1 MLSDDSPMSDREF
14 LAVHGVQEALAAAV
28 SEILST
34 RPSNP
39 ILAIRDIL
47 IAKEAARALS
57 EGLGEMGTD
66 PNWQFKY
73 SKRRNAYGMGIYAE
87 VRVAHTAPFACECR
101 AAGRCATQLV
111 RHTTDADCSCTRSQE
126 DIPAGSLVWRFELGV
141 SASEYSTEEC
151 MQAKLATL
159 SVEEATELL
168 DHTYVRQGR
177 IFNPHLDGPL
187 INHSLEP
194 NCSVRAGDSESG
206 SYAIRDIKKGEEI
219 TENYNS
225 YDAKKDWPHWYVNL
239 MESHGI
245 MDDYY

>member
-1 MLSDDSPMSDREF
+1 M
-14 LAVHGVQEALAAAV
+14 
-28 SEILST
+28 
-34 RPSNP
+34 
-39 ILAIRDIL
+39 
-47 IAKEAARALS
+47 
-57 EGLGEMGTD
+57 
-66 PNWQFKY
+66 
-73 SKRRNAYGMGIYAE
+73 
-87 VRVAHTAPFACECR
+87 
-101 AAGRCATQLV
+101 
-111 RHTTDADCSCTRSQE
+111 RHTTRAQGADCSFTPSPQE

-168 DHTYVRQGR
+168 DHTYVRKGR

-206 SYAIRDIKKGEEI
+206 SYAIRAIKKGEEI

-225 YDAKKDWPHWYVNL
+225 YDAKKDWPRWYVHL

>member
-1 MLSDDSPMSDREF
+1 MLSDGSPMSDREF

-87 VRVAHTAPFACECR
+87 
-101 AAGRCATQLV
+101 
-111 RHTTDADCSCTRSQE
+111 E

-225 YDAKKDWPHWYVNL
+225 YDAKKDWPRWYVNL

>member
-1 MLSDDSPMSDREF
+1 MPTGWGF
-14 LAVHGVQEALAAAV
+14 
-28 SEILST
+28 T
-34 RPSNP
+34 P
-39 ILAIRDIL
+39 
-47 IAKEAARALS
+47 
-57 EGLGEMGTD
+57 
-66 PNWQFKY
+66 
-73 SKRRNAYGMGIYAE
+73 
-87 VRVAHTAPFACECR
+87 
-101 AAGRCATQLV
+101 RCALPTPRRLLAGAAPLG
-111 RHTTDADCSCTRSQE
+111 DAPHNSCARCRLFVYTVPQE

-206 SYAIRDIKKGEEI
+206 SYAIRAIKKGEEI

-225 YDAKKDWPHWYVNL
+225 YDAKKDWPRWYVHL

>member
-47 IAKEAARALS
+47 IAKEAARVLS

-73 SKRRNAYGMGIYAE
+73 SKRQNAYGMGIYAE
-87 VRVAHTAPFACECR
+87 
-101 AAGRCATQLV
+101 
-111 RHTTDADCSCTRSQE
+111 E